1 MKKVICII
9 IALSMMLLVF
19 PTFADVQPVD
29 EDLFASF
36 SASILTSSFY
46 TSDKIWRADNP
57 SGVTYHWDSPISAYV
72 NSELTGPIKLQPVNN
87 NKVVMG
93 SPVSFNTYGYGDL
106 YLSRTT
112 YKHIRLKV
120 INDNNGINV
129 ECSGSWWGTYQ

>member
-1 MKKVICII
+1 MKKIICIV
-9 IALSMMLLVF
+9 IALGMLLLAF
-19 PTFADVQPVD
+19 PSFADTAP

-36 SASILTSSFY
+36 SATTLTNSFY
-46 TSDKIWRADNP
+46 TDDKIWRMDNP
-57 SGVTYHWDSPISAYV
+57 SGVTYHWDSPIHAYV
-72 NSELTGPIKLQPVNN
+72 NYDLTGPIKLQPVNN